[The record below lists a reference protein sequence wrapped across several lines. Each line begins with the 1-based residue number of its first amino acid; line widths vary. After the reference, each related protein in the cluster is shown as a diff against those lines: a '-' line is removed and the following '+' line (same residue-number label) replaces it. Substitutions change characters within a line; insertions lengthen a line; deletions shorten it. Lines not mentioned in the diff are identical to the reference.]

1 MVGKRYSW
9 IWWLVGILV
18 VIGIIW
24 YTVRQG
30 RQEDY
35 TDGTF
40 VWNSEAEF
48 CRQDK
53 EDIDVRDD
61 LS

>member
-9 IWWLVGILV
+9 IWWLLGILV

-24 YTVRQG
+24 YAVRQG
-30 RQEDY
+30 QQEDY

-40 VWNSEAEF
+40 VWNSEAEL